1 VSLAMRIL
9 SRDWNGGA
17 EAFMTGSLL

>member
-1 VSLAMRIL
+1 VSLAMRNL
-9 SRDWNGGA
+9 SQDWNGGG